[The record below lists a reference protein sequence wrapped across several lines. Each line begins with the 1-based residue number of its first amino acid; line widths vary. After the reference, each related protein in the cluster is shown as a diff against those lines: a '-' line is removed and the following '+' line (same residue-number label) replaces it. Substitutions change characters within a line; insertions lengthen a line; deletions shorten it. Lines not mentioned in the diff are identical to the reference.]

1 MKDLDLT
8 TIKDLINQFVITIK
22 DTIANNG
29 SNASGK
35 LSKSIKGKVKQS
47 GKWLEVS
54 ISLEDYWKYIEYGT
68 RPHFPPI
75 NAIKQWIKVKPILP
89 RPLSNGK
96 LPTTDQLAFL
106 IARKISKVG
115 TKSQPFL
122 QKSITDFDLVSKVY
136 KIVSD
141 EIEKQLEK
149 EINNISL

>member
-8 TIKDLINQFVITIK
+8 TIQDLINQFVLTLK

-35 LSKSIKGKVKQS
+35 LSQSIKGKVKQN

-68 RPHFPPI
+68 KPHFPPVDK
-75 NAIKQWIKVKPILP
+75 IKEWIRVKPILP

-96 LPTTDQLAFL
+96 LPTNDQLAFL
-106 IARKISKVG
+106 IGRKISKVG
-115 TKSQPFL
+115 TKPRPFL
-122 QKSITDFDLVSKVY
+122 QKSITEFDLVSKMY
-136 KIVSD
+136 KIVTD

-149 EINNISL
+149 EINTI

>member
-8 TIKDLINQFVITIK
+8 TIQDLINQFVLTLK

-35 LSKSIKGKVKQS
+35 LSQSIKGKVKQN

-106 IARKISKVG
+106 IGRKISKVG
-115 TKSQPFL
+115 TKPRPFL
-122 QKSITDFDLVSKVY
+122 QKSITEFDLVSKMY
-136 KIVSD
+136 KIVTD

-149 EINNISL
+149 EINTI

>member
-8 TIKDLINQFVITIK
+8 TIQDLINQFVLTLK
-22 DTIANNG
+22 DTIASNG

-35 LSKSIKGKVKQS
+35 LSQSIKGKVKQN

-106 IARKISKVG
+106 ICRKISKVG
-115 TKSQPFL
+115 TKPRPFL
-122 QKSITDFDLVSKVY
+122 QKSITEFDLVSKMY
-136 KIVSD
+136 KIVTD

-149 EINNISL
+149 EINTI

>member
-8 TIKDLINQFVITIK
+8 TIQDLINQFVLTLK
-22 DTIANNG
+22 DTIANNC

-35 LSKSIKGKVKQS
+35 LSQSIKGKVKQN

-68 RPHFPPI
+68 KPHFPPVDK
-75 NAIKQWIKVKPILP
+75 IKEWIRVKPILP

-96 LPTTDQLAFL
+96 LPTENQLAFL
-106 IARKISKVG
+106 IGRKISKVG
-115 TKSQPFL
+115 TKPRPFL
-122 QKSITDFDLVSKVY
+122 KKSITEFDLVSKMY
-136 KIVSD
+136 KIVTD

-149 EINNISL
+149 EINTI